1 MPVWLYAIGGTP
13 RASLL
18 VWVSPMFGA
27 PAAQRL
33 CAAPVG
39 LEHGHRTGALT
50 SSVVV
55 VPVNPHGQILE
66 GIWKWWS
73 SGGRSKGSI
82 SVSFKGRKSP
92 YLGSSLTRGL
102 AGGSTCSERSDCCW
116 RKQQPACRGVG
127 SAERPTKRCPA
138 IPPVFPPPLH
148 IRTPEE
154 LLDEV
159 RSGPADYAPRRVV
172 AIGAAQEVL
181 AKRLGQLAA
190 IDRQL
195 SVLFLRRAEVQ
206 TRCQT

>member
-1 MPVWLYAIGGTP
+1 
-13 RASLL
+13 
-18 VWVSPMFGA
+18 MFGA
-27 PAAQRL
+27 PVAQRL

-55 VPVNPHGQILE
+55 VPANPDGQILE

-127 SAERPTKRCPA
+127 SAERPPKRCPSDSLSIPSA
-138 IPPVFPPPLH
+138 IASPHAQRIVGRGAEWAGGLCTEA
-148 IRTPEE
+148 RGS
-154 LLDEV
+154 DWG
-159 RSGPADYAPRRVV
+159 SPRG
-172 AIGAAQEVL
+172 IGEA
-181 AKRLGQLAA
+181 LGTACR
-190 IDRQL
+190 D
-195 SVLFLRRAEVQ
+195 
-206 TRCQT
+206 